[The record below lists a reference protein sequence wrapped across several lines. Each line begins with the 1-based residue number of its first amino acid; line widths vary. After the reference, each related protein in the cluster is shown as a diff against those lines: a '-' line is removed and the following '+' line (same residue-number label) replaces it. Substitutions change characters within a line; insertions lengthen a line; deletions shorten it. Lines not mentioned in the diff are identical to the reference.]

1 MTLPI
6 FLIGPRGCGKTT
18 IGHAL
23 ARARHYQ
30 FTDTD
35 HALQEREQRT
45 VATIVEQ
52 EGWARFRE
60 LESEALEAATRP
72 QTVVATGGGIIL
84 AEGNRQ
90 FMRENGVVIY
100 LQVPVAALIERLE
113 AYPKTEQ
120 RPTLTGKP
128 VRDEVGEVLAQREAL
143 YRATAHHIIDAT
155 ATPDDVV
162 GQILATLQNAFA
174 PQEAQCAEAARE

>member
-60 LESEALEAATRP
+60 LESEALKAAARP
-72 QTVVATGGGIIL
+72 ETVVATGGGIIL
-84 AEGNRQ
+84 AEANRQ

-100 LQVPVAALIERLE
+100 LQVPVSALIERLE

-143 YRATAHHIIDAT
+143 YLATAHHIIDAT

-162 GQILATLQNAFA
+162 GHILATLQNVFA
-174 PQEAQCAEAARE
+174 PQEAQCVEAARE

>member
-52 EGWARFRE
+52 EGW
-60 LESEALEAATRP
+60 
-72 QTVVATGGGIIL
+72 
-84 AEGNRQ
+84 
-90 FMRENGVVIY
+90 
-100 LQVPVAALIERLE
+100 
-113 AYPKTEQ
+113 
-120 RPTLTGKP
+120 
-128 VRDEVGEVLAQREAL
+128 
-143 YRATAHHIIDAT
+143 
-155 ATPDDVV
+155 
-162 GQILATLQNAFA
+162 
-174 PQEAQCAEAARE
+174 

>member
-18 IGHAL
+18 VGHAL
-23 ARARHYQ
+23 ARARNYQ

-45 VATIVEQ
+45 VATIVQQ
-52 EGWARFRE
+52 EGWDRFRE
-60 LESEALEAATRP
+60 LESEALKAATQP
-72 QTVVATGGGIIL
+72 GTVVATGGGIIL

-100 LQVPVAALIERLE
+100 LQASVSALIVRLE

-155 ATPDDVV
+155 ATPDEVV
-162 GQILATLQNAFA
+162 RQIMATLPGVSA
-174 PQEAQCAEAARE
+174 PQEAQCVEAARE